1 MFKFQPPPALGM
13 NEATKRRLLS
23 HIAQIFDP
31 IVAKI
36 IMQKLWRSRL
46 GQVGLDWDKLVSDE
60 IYQEW
65 QQFQQQL
72 PLIAEIRLP
81 R

>member
-1 MFKFQPPPALGM
+1 M